1 MLKTSA
7 FISNTVHTCTQQQ
20 ILELH
25 DCALGD
31 TGGAILA
38 RCVGDNRTLTHLGLQ
53 RCDLGHRT
61 GIALA
66 KSLKV
71 LYRFVYISTPLAHLA
86 YCM

>member
-1 MLKTSA
+1 MYTYT
-7 FISNTVHTCTQQQ
+7 FVQQQ

-31 TGGAILA
+31 TGGALLA

-61 GIALA
+61 GTALA

-71 LYRFVYISTPLAHLA
+71 LYRFVYTGTGFACT
-86 YCM
+86 YCCICTI